1 MGDGLVADVAV
12 AHFREV
18 VYGGDAG
25 IFQVLV
31 LDELQVGRFDRFVV
45 FTVEEKRGAVAGV
58 DDESSTLVLR
68 KNVLVEFVLLVG
80 GEREKLAQFGSGI
93 FVRNAKA
100 IVVVADR
107 VVHEGKII
115 CTKVDAGKN

>member
-31 LDELQVGRFDRFVV
+31 LDELQVGRFDCFVV
-45 FTVEEKRGAVAGV
+45 LAVEEKRGAVAGV
-58 DDESSTLVLR
+58 DDESGTLVLR
-68 KNVLVEFVLLVG
+68 KNTLVKLVLLVG
-80 GEREKLAQFGSGI
+80 S
-93 FVRNAKA
+93 
-100 IVVVADR
+100 
-107 VVHEGKII
+107 
-115 CTKVDAGKN
+115 